1 MPHREVDRDKEKE
14 RKRLT
19 ERDEGRQ
26 HLRIVVGKFHF
37 QLAVF
42 AIFACIRQSVWP
54 VQSQTR
60 GQLGP
65 QGGAALA
72 GQGKNGCEVRGMP
85 KT

>member
-1 MPHREVDRDKEKE
+1 MPHREVERETERE

-54 VQSQTR
+54 VQS
-60 GQLGP
+60 
-65 QGGAALA
+65 
-72 GQGKNGCEVRGMP
+72 
-85 KT
+85 